1 MVRQIFANTVILKCN
16 LYSALCHMLRLIVQ
30 YNREI
35 TIIVT
40 MVMVIRTTV
49 AIFVLELKEF
59 QEESPT

>member
-1 MVRQIFANTVILKCN
+1 
-16 LYSALCHMLRLIVQ
+16 MLRLIVQ

-40 MVMVIRTTV
+40 MVMVIRTAV